1 MSQLRQMNTQ
11 LVGAAGDRFQQQTGT
26 MVHALQHF
34 ESSECLFAPLV
45 ADFLS
50 RSIGPVRRD
59 WQIDFSPVL
68 PDSTEH
74 DGVVVLLYGA
84 LLELPADV
92 SMGWFV
98 QGNDHDARGVEIQP
112 MHDTGRGVILL
123 QARDKAVF
131 VFWMAPW
138 NGQQQVRLAHQQQ
151 VPVGVE
157 NIDCLGAMRYKVR
170 L

>member
-1 MSQLRQMNTQ
+1 LHQLAAGRVLKFQRAGVQHQSICHAQGLVVGVEVAAEDRVSQLRQMNTQ

-26 MVHALQHF
+26 MVHALQYF

-98 QGNDHDARGVEIQP
+98 QGNDHDARGVEI
-112 MHDTGRGVILL
+112 
-123 QARDKAVF
+123 
-131 VFWMAPW
+131 
-138 NGQQQVRLAHQQQ
+138 
-151 VPVGVE
+151 
-157 NIDCLGAMRYKVR
+157 
-170 L
+170 